1 MKKKDRLVGCIIV
14 ILGIIISLAALQ
26 IPDKSSATDP
36 GSRLFPMI
44 GSFGMIIFGSGI
56 FLTAKDKEDFKPAV
70 KKGGWA
76 RLAKI
81 VIVFILYTI
90 ALKLIGFLIS
100 TPFMMYALVALFS
113 YEKKIPVWKNAL
125 FSIAVSGV
133 IWFVFV
139 KLLTVMLPAGTL
151 L

>member
-44 GSFGMIIFGSGI
+44 GSFGMIIFGTGI
-56 FLTAKDKEDFKPAV
+56 FLTAKDKEDYKPAV

>member
-1 MKKKDRLVGCIIV
+1 MKKKDRLVGIIV
-14 ILGIIISLAALQ
+14 VVLGILISIAALQ

-36 GSRLFPMI
+36 GSRLFPLI
-44 GSFGMIIFGSGI
+44 GSVGMIIFGAGT
-56 FLTAKDKEDFKPAV
+56 FFTAKDEDGFKPAV
-70 KKGGWA
+70 KKEGWA
-76 RLAKI
+76 RLVKV

-90 ALKLIGFLIS
+90 ALKLVGFLIS

-113 YEKKIPVWKNAL
+113 YEKKIPIWKNAL
-125 FSIAVSGV
+125 FSVGVSAV

-139 KLLTVMLPAGTL
+139 KMLTVMLPGGIL

>member
-125 FSIAVSGV
+125 FSIAV
-133 IWFVFV
+133 
-139 KLLTVMLPAGTL
+139 
-151 L
+151 